1 MNKKIKR
8 LFIANRG
15 EIVRRIAYSAK
26 KLGIETS
33 CIISKKAPLFLR
45 PLISNFILVKEEN
58 LKLYLDSDR
67 LINIAIQNNC
77 DAIHPGFGFLSEN
90 ADFCQKVQDA
100 GLTWIGPSSSAIKL
114 MADKSSARSLA
125 HKLNISCTKGVNDFI
140 YENKKNLESLINHFN
155 ENDFPLLI
163 KASWGGGGKGM
174 RLVNEP
180 RQLEEMIIRASSEA
194 ENAFGKKNLIIEQ
207 YISQARHV
215 EVQVLAD
222 KNGEIQILG
231 DRDCSIQRRHQKIIE
246 EAPAPNLSPSLREEL
261 HLAAKKLAK
270 SVQYESCGTVEFMVP
285 TNTRDDKYY
294 FLEMN
299 TRLQVEHTVTE
310 EVFSIDLVAW
320 QLKIAQGETLNKT
333 TRNKQVKGH
342 SIQARIYAE
351 DVEKNFLPFPD
362 AIHGFLPFQ
371 MHGIRWEIGIDCK
384 DEISNEFDPMLAKVV
399 STSETRKEAI
409 EQLNFALK
417 NTFLASTASNK
428 EFIQN
433 ILENPSFIECPQST
447 NFIQEKIQEILESIN
462 AKKELSKEKID
473 FILPTLKSYIQRNKR
488 TTHVSISE
496 ISKSA
501 FSFKPTNTSVN
512 SENFENKN
520 LTIEAIYSNVDL
532 ISKLVIFSILDTK
545 NNKHCATASYASLK
559 DGREI
564 YFIDYNGSLFRKE
577 KKKKQIKWTTVT
589 KNDSE
594 DKEIS
599 SPVPGKIV
607 KVLIEKNKKIK
618 KNQACFILE
627 SMKMEFDIKSNAGGT
642 VKDIIVKEGEVVTA
656 GKILAQLQ

>member
-1 MNKKIKR
+1 
-8 LFIANRG
+8 
-15 EIVRRIAYSAK
+15 
-26 KLGIETS
+26 
-33 CIISKKAPLFLR
+33 
-45 PLISNFILVKEEN
+45 
-58 LKLYLDSDR
+58 
-67 LINIAIQNNC
+67 
-77 DAIHPGFGFLSEN
+77 
-90 ADFCQKVQDA
+90 
-100 GLTWIGPSSSAIKL
+100 
-114 MADKSSARSLA
+114 
-125 HKLNISCTKGVNDFI
+125 
-140 YENKKNLESLINHFN
+140 
-155 ENDFPLLI
+155 
-163 KASWGGGGKGM
+163 
-174 RLVNEP
+174 
-180 RQLEEMIIRASSEA
+180 
-194 ENAFGKKNLIIEQ
+194 
-207 YISQARHV
+207 
-215 EVQVLAD
+215 
-222 KNGEIQILG
+222 
-231 DRDCSIQRRHQKIIE
+231 
-246 EAPAPNLSPSLREEL
+246 
-261 HLAAKKLAK
+261 
-270 SVQYESCGTVEFMVP
+270 
-285 TNTRDDKYY
+285 
-294 FLEMN
+294 
-299 TRLQVEHTVTE
+299 
-310 EVFSIDLVAW
+310 
-320 QLKIAQGETLNKT
+320 
-333 TRNKQVKGH
+333 
-342 SIQARIYAE
+342 
-351 DVEKNFLPFPD
+351 
-362 AIHGFLPFQ
+362 